1 MTKDMKLTLL
11 TALLG
16 FGMAATSL
24 AAEAFRVYAPS
35 SKTQTL
41 WIVEA
46 LPREDGG
53 LELKVAEKRDLGFN
67 GRIIAAHPKKPLLY
81 VSGGGGERGK
91 VPGAVVTLAQNG
103 SYASHQPVDLNDD
116 AAYLSLDRSG
126 AFLLG
131 VSYGNGRLNV
141 YRLDEKGVPG
151 KAVATVDEGKKEA
164 HCVLVSPDNNYL
176 YIPYVKGNLALLQYR
191 FDASSGAV
199 TPLDPLNANPPA
211 GTGPRHLV
219 YHPTL
224 PMVYFTNEQG
234 IGLST
239 YERLSDG
246 QLVLK
251 QDIPILP
258 EGMSKEGLSASD
270 LQITPDG
277 KFIFA
282 GLRGHSQNFDR
293 IARYRVGEDGKAE
306 LLGLT
311 PADKIPWGLALSP
324 DGKHLLVSATTGATL
339 TAYRITAEGGLEKAA
354 SLSWDA
360 EISDVVTLAATD
372 ATAPVLSNVASRAD
386 LDAVIAGTT
395 DAELKQALQD
405 HAADI
410 LAAAARHPH
419 VTAVIGTIES
429 APGTFTKVNT
439 TPEALKKAAG
449 GDIAIFDTLTEVRT
463 NIKGGGAHDH
473 RKKDEDP
480 YNAAFIEHLGHIPSL
495 ESVKLE
501 ASGIQDDWVAP
512 LLKLKKLK
520 SLSVSG
526 FGKLGDASL
535 AQLQQLTECPD
546 LTNLELAY
554 FGKATDS
561 GWEKLAGLKNLE
573 SFTPRGAA
581 YPGHCFA
588 KFKGWTK
595 LKNINFHSNGLDDE
609 GLGYVCEN
617 FPNLEFIKLWHS
629 KQLTDAAAE
638 HFKKLKHLTG
648 MEIST
653 QKATA
658 ALFQHLSQTALEYAA
673 FDYGVSAPA
682 SEAVRH
688 VQSISTLRRLKIL
701 AKDFTDADLAALA
714 SARQLT
720 ELTLNSIA
728 LTDDQV
734 SQLKGFAFLKSL
746 TLSMSPNN
754 SPPGT
759 KGYPDETQA
768 KVKALLPKV
777 EVKFVK

>member
-1 MTKDMKLTLL
+1 MTKNMKLTFLS
-11 TALLG
+11 ALLV
-16 FGMAATSL
+16 FGMAVTSH

-41 WIVEA
+41 WMVEA

-53 LELKVAEKRDLGFN
+53 LELKVAEKRELGFN

-81 VSGGGGERGK
+81 ISGGGGERGK
-91 VPGAVVTLAQNG
+91 VPGAVVTLAKDG
-103 SYASHQPVDLNDD
+103 AYASHQRVDLNDD

-126 AFLLG
+126 AFLFG

-141 YRLDEKGVPG
+141 YRLDENGVPG

-219 YHPTL
+219 YHPAL

-270 LQITPDG
+270 LEITPDG

-282 GLRGHSQNFDR
+282 GLRGHRQDFDR

-311 PADKIPWGLALSP
+311 PADKVPWGLALSP

-339 TAYRITAEGGLEKAA
+339 TAYRITTEGDLEKAA

-360 EISDVVTLAATD
+360 EISDLVTLAATD

-386 LDAVIAGTT
+386 LDAVIAATT
-395 DAELKQALQD
+395 DGALKQALTD
-405 HAADI
+405 HAAAI
-410 LAAAARHPH
+410 LAAAEQHPH
-419 VTAVIGTIES
+419 VEAVIRTIES
-429 APGTFTKVNT
+429 APGTFTKINV

-449 GDIAIFDTLTEVRT
+449 GDIALFDTLTMVST
-463 NIKGGGAHDH
+463 GIFKGHAHDN
-473 RKKDEDP
+473 RDVKADP
-480 YNAAFIEHLGHIPSL
+480 YDGTFIEHLGRIQTLETVRFVTAKRIEESWLPLFLTLNNLKSLTIDNRGSVAPLGDTALAKLQPLTKLPGLKSLALHYFKATDAGLEHLAGLKNL
-495 ESVKLE
+495 ESLSFRGNVPGHAFAKFEGWTNLKSIAFHGNGIDDEGLGHICERFPNLE
-501 ASGIQDDWVAP
+501 SLNLIHARVLTDASAVH

-520 SLSVSG
+520 SIILNGPKLTAAWHGNLSSLPLESLSVSQG
-526 FGKLGDASL
+526 NSL
-535 AQLQQLTECPD
+535 PARE
-546 LTNLELAY
+546 AIA
-554 FGKATDS
+554 GAKAI
-561 GWEKLAGLKNLE
+561 
-573 SFTPRGAA
+573 P
-581 YPGHCFA
+581 
-588 KFKGWTK
+588 
-595 LKNINFHSNGLDDE
+595 
-609 GLGYVCEN
+609 
-617 FPNLEFIKLWHS
+617 
-629 KQLTDAAAE
+629 
-638 HFKKLKHLTG
+638 
-648 MEIST
+648 
-653 QKATA
+653 
-658 ALFQHLSQTALEYAA
+658 
-673 FDYGVSAPA
+673 
-682 SEAVRH
+682 
-688 VQSISTLRRLKIL
+688 TLRQF
-701 AKDFTDADLAALA
+701 AMDGHAFTDADLAAIAGVTQIKEL
-714 SARQLT
+714 SLSNLDLPDARLPQLQ
-720 ELTLNSIA
+720 A
-728 LTDDQV
+728 
-734 SQLKGFAFLKSL
+734 FAHIKSL
-746 TLSMSPNN
+746 TLVRY
-754 SPPGT
+754 GT
-759 KGYPDETQA
+759 GYPEETQA

>member
-1 MTKDMKLTLL
+1 MKLTLI
-11 TALLG
+11 TTLLG
-16 FGMAATSL
+16 LGMAATSL

-41 WIVEA
+41 WIVDA
-46 LPREDGG
+46 LPREDGS
-53 LELKVAEKRDLGFN
+53 LELKVAEKQDLGFN
-67 GRIIAAHPKKPLLY
+67 GRVIAAHPKKPLLY
-81 VSGGGGERGK
+81 VSGGGGEPGK
-91 VPGAVVTLAQNG
+91 VPGAVVTLAKDG
-103 SYASHQPVDLNDD
+103 AYASHQRVDLNDD

-141 YRLDEKGVPG
+141 YRLGEDGLPG
-151 KAVATVDEGKKEA
+151 RAVATVDEGKKEA
-164 HCVLVSPDNNYL
+164 HCVLVSPDNNFL

-199 TPLDPLNANPPA
+199 TPLDPLNANPPT

-239 YERLSDG
+239 YERLSNG
-246 QLVLK
+246 QLALR

-270 LQITPDG
+270 LEITPDG

-282 GLRGHSQNFDR
+282 GLRGHSQDFDR

-324 DGKHLLVSATTGATL
+324 DGKYLLVSATTGATL
-339 TAYRITAEGGLEKAA
+339 TAYRITTEGGLEKAA

-360 EISDVVTLAATD
+360 EISDILALKTPLPAAPHLSKVT
-372 ATAPVLSNVASRAD
+372 SRAD
-386 LDAVIAGTT
+386 LDAVIAATT
-395 DAELKQALQD
+395 DAALKQALTD
-405 HAADI
+405 HADAI
-410 LAAAARHPH
+410 SAAAERHPH
-419 VTAVIGTIES
+419 VVAVIATIEK

-449 GDIAIFDTLTEVRT
+449 GDIAIFDTLTQVST
-463 NIKGGGAHDH
+463 NILGGKAHDH
-473 RKKDEDP
+473 RKENDDP
-480 YNAAFIEHLGHIPSL
+480 YNAAFIEHLGHILSL

-501 ASGIQDDWVAP
+501 ASGIQDSWVAP
-512 LLKLKKLK
+512 LLKLKNLK
-520 SLSVSG
+520 NLSVSG

-535 AQLQQLTECPD
+535 AQFQGLTECPN
-546 LTNLELAY
+546 LTHLELAY
-554 FGKATDS
+554 FGKATDA

-573 SFTPRGAA
+573 FFSPRGAGF
-581 YPGHCFA
+581 PGHCFA

-629 KQLTDAAAE
+629 KLITDASAE
-638 HFKKLKHLTG
+638 YLRKLKHLKG
-648 MEIST
+648 MEISCS
-653 QKATA
+653 KATA
-658 ALFQHLSQTALEYAA
+658 GLVKHLGEVPIEYVALEY
-673 FDYGVSAPA
+673 GVNSPA
-682 SEAVRH
+682 SDAIATVKT
-688 VQSISTLRRLKIL
+688 IPTLRRLKLGGISL
-701 AKDFTDADLAALA
+701 TDSDLTALAAA
-714 SARQLT
+714 TQLE
-720 ELTLNSIA
+720 ELTIGLDEFPDNR
-728 LTDDQV
+728 LP
-734 SQLKGFAFLKSL
+734 QLQAFAFLKSL
-746 TLSMSPNN
+746 RLVPAKKPFSP
-754 SPPGT
+754 
-759 KGYPDETQA
+759 ETQA
-768 KVKALLPKV
+768 KIQALLPKTKL
-777 EVKFVK
+777 EFN